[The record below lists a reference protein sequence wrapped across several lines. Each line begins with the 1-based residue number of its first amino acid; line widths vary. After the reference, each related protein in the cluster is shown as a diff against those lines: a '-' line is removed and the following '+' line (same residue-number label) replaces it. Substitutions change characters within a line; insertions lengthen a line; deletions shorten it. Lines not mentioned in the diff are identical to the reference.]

1 MASSLAG
8 MARLGANRT
17 LLPFL
22 KHSASRT
29 VVPVRTKVCT
39 ETGAILSK
47 PVRVR
52 FGLVKVACTVTPFLI
67 TGGILSR
74 EFAALLEEHELF
86 VPDDDDDD

>member
-1 MASSLAG
+1 MASSFAKTAG
-8 MARLGANRT
+8 TMT
-17 LLPFL
+17 
-22 KHSASRT
+22 SRAVLSILRSNAT
-29 VVPVRTKVCT
+29 GVLIPVRTKVYT
-39 ETGAILSK
+39 ETGAILAK

-52 FGLVKVACTVTPFLI
+52 FGLLKVAGTVTPFLL